1 MYINVLHGSTM
12 PFDFSIFLQGSLK
25 DSPLMVFGTRAL
37 SVVYKNTGGRLW
49 NKPWGLPS
57 PTSTQKA
64 NRRKQRQDEQSV
76 AAVLKEAAAKEP
88 KSVSSTKQKQ

>member
-1 MYINVLHGSTM
+1 M
-12 PFDFSIFLQGSLK
+12 
-25 DSPLMVFGTRAL
+25 
-37 SVVYKNTGGRLW
+37 W

-88 KSVSSTKQKQ
+88 IKTRSTNQKQQGQMHFNVRIRRWINLPYGPDHLVGSK

>member
-1 MYINVLHGSTM
+1 
-12 PFDFSIFLQGSLK
+12 
-25 DSPLMVFGTRAL
+25 MVFGTRVL

-57 PTSTQKA
+57 PSRTQKA

-88 KSVSSTKQKQ
+88 KSVRSIEQKH

>member
-1 MYINVLHGSTM
+1 
-12 PFDFSIFLQGSLK
+12 
-25 DSPLMVFGTRAL
+25 MVFGTRVL
-37 SVVYKNTGGRLW
+37 SVVYKNTGGKLW

-88 KSVSSTKQKQ
+88 MRIRSNNQKK

>member
-1 MYINVLHGSTM
+1 
-12 PFDFSIFLQGSLK
+12 
-25 DSPLMVFGTRAL
+25 MVFGTRVL
-37 SVVYKNTGGRLW
+37 SVVYKNTGGKLW

-88 KSVSSTKQKQ
+88 MRVRSNNQKK